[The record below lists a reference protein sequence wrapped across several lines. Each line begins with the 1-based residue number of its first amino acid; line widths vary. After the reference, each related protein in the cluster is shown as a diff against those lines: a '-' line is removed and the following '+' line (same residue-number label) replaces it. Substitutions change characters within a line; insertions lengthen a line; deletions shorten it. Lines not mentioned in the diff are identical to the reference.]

1 MAYKDLLVVLDAD
14 QSTGE
19 RISVAATLA
28 ARFEAHLVGLYVA
41 MPPARR
47 AEYAL
52 LDIGILDIPY
62 LTNPEK
68 SRERVETTRALF
80 EDVTARQ
87 KVSAEWRLASGY
99 PAGTAALHGRYADLI
114 TLGQL
119 DPYDGQVD
127 LLRARPEEVAML
139 AGRPVLVVPY
149 AGHFDR
155 VGRRVVIGWDA
166 SREAARAVNDAMR
179 LLAGAEVVT
188 VLTID
193 PEQTPYGHGEIPGAD
208 IALHLARHGVK
219 AQVERTV
226 SAGIGVGNTL
236 LSRAADLEADLLVMG
251 AYGHSRVRELLLGGA
266 TRTVLTSMTL
276 PVLMSH

>member
-1 MAYKDLLVVLDAD
+1 MTYKDLLVVLDAD
-14 QSTGE
+14 QSTRE
-19 RISVAATLA
+19 RISLATTLA
-28 ARFEAHLVGLYVA
+28 AGFDAHLAGLYVA

-62 LTNPEK
+62 TSNPETG
-68 SRERVETTRALF
+68 REQAEATRALF
-80 EDVTARQ
+80 EEVTARHA
-87 KVSAEWRLASGY
+87 VSAEWRSASGY
-99 PAGTAALHGRYADLI
+99 PAGIAAVHGRYSDLI
-114 TLGQL
+114 IVGQL
-119 DPYDGQVD
+119 DAYDTQAD

-155 VGRRVVIGWDA
+155 IGRRVVIGWDA
-166 SREAARAVNDAMR
+166 SREAARAVKDAMP
-179 LLAGAEVVT
+179 LLAKAESVT

-193 PEQTPYGHGEIPGAD
+193 AEQNPGGHGEIPGAD

-236 LSRAADLEADLLVMG
+236 LSQAADLQADLLVMG
-251 AYGHSRVRELLLGGA
+251 AYGHSRVRELLLGGT
-266 TRTVLTSMTL
+266 TRTVLASMTL
-276 PVLMSH
+276 PVLMAH